1 MKKIILSLI
10 LVFGFSGYALNYRI
24 INTDAPVVLT
34 PEPDKPQVALT
45 LPTYT
50 PSAEPIAPTTPKPTP
65 KPTPVPTPTPKPT
78 PIPTPTPTPVTPPVV
93 VNTGKFKN
101 GTYTG
106 DSIDAYYGNVQVK
119 VVISGG
125 KITDVQFLDYPQ
137 DRQTSQ
143 KINNRAMPY
152 LISEAIK
159 AQDSNVNTVSG
170 ASFTSKAFRKSLA
183 SALLKAKV

>member
-10 LVFGFSGYALNYRI
+10 LVFGFAGYALNYRI
-24 INTDAPVVLT
+24 INTDAPIVLT

-50 PSAEPIAPTTPKPTP
+50 PSAEPITPTPATPKPTP
-65 KPTPVPTPTPKPT
+65 KPTPVPTPTPTPT
-78 PIPTPTPTPVTPPVV
+78 PIPVTPPVV
-93 VNTGKFKN
+93 VNGGKFKN

-106 DSIDAYYGNVQVK
+106 DSIDAYYGYVQVK

-183 SALLKAKV
+183 SALIKAKV